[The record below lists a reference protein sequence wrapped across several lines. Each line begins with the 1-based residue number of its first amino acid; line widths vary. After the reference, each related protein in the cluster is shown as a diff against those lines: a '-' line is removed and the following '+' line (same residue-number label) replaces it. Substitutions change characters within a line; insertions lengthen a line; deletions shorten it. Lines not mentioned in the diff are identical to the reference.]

1 MLKMRVNAK
10 KYLNVR
16 AEPRADAE
24 VVDRLKRGDEVL
36 VDEIKDGWAK
46 MAKGYCVARF
56 LEIVA
61 FEMESRG
68 MPEQEPAEEP
78 EQGMPN
84 HESAKEPAGKPRKTE
99 PTDGDPKDAGELE
112 NMTVPDLRKLA
123 EESDIPIPPSARKAD
138 IIAAILDD

>member
-16 AEPRADAE
+16 AEPKANAE
-24 VVDRLKRGDEVL
+24 IVDRLKRGDEVL

-61 FEMESRG
+61 YEMESRG
-68 MPEQEPAEEP
+68 MPEQEPSEEP
-78 EQGMPN
+78 EQGI
-84 HESAKEPAGKPRKTE
+84 
-99 PTDGDPKDAGELE
+99 PTDGVPADAGELE
-112 NMTVPDLRKLA
+112 NMSVADLKELA
-123 EESDIPIPPSARKAD
+123 KESEIPIPANARKAD